1 MLDYKKRGFK
11 AVKIKVG
18 SGSIERDAERLA
30 KCREALGDSVK
41 IMMDANQGLNVP
53 DALELA
59 RRASSMG
66 IQWFE
71 EPVVHTD
78 YAGYQLL
85 RNQCGIA
92 LAMGEREYDFEA
104 LKQLSVRNALD
115 LWQRGTRPVWGM
127 EGIRCPG

>member
-1 MLDYKKRGFK
+1 
-11 AVKIKVG
+11 
-18 SGSIERDAERLA
+18 
-30 KCREALGDSVK
+30 
-41 IMMDANQGLNVP
+41 
-53 DALELA
+53 
-59 RRASSMG
+59 MG

-104 LKQLSVRNALD
+104 LKQLTVRNAPGFMAAGHR
-115 LWQRGTRPVWGM
+115 QAGRGGGV